1 MEILYPVDC
10 ITEASRLSFC
20 FRLDELLRIE
30 HNAMGAK
37 LRQGLITDIEWKT
50 YLKNTFEQKS
60 KAIHAGIN
68 VNRAIAEKSTFWV
81 SASITKDIV
90 KEVVAL

>member
-50 YLKNTFEQKS
+50 YLKNTFELKS
-60 KAIHAGIN
+60 KAIYAGIN
-68 VNRAIAEKSTFWV
+68 VNRAIAEKSAFW
-81 SASITKDIV
+81 STASITKDV